1 MLVEPMKRYLLT
13 SIATV
18 VLVMSVAMAAPS
30 QNHAFALVEGQ
41 GMEMM
46 LMAEEG
52 SDTIMVSGTVVK
64 SLPTD
69 VIVRVTSPDGLKMV
83 DAAQV
88 TPVDGKF
95 ETQFVINP
103 DMWTDNGFYTVTATG
118 AVTSDTS
125 LYKITLPI
133 KVIDGATED
142 VATTL
147 GNLENMVFDMP
158 DDGPPMAAGITIEA
172 TAEIGSDTIMIMG
185 TTDKLGN
192 DITLTVTAPNG
203 NVVTVDQISPTPD
216 GTYESVIT
224 TGGPLWTDD
233 GMYTVTATQ
242 TDNPEYIASTDVDIE
257 DGVVVPEFGTIAIL
271 VFTVAIVSIIV
282 VSARSSRLSIPAV
295 R

>member
-103 DMWTDNGFYTVTATG
+103 DMWTDNGFYMVTATG

-158 DDGPPMAAGITIEA
+158 DDGPPMVAGITIEA